1 MSGIQPLPRPVVPP
15 QTFAD
20 ANQMVRTLRPDD
32 PVICLRPRVL
42 RETADLMTKHF
53 PGRVLYAVKCN
64 HDTSFMKPLH
74 EAGVVDFDTA
84 SIGEI
89 RLVRELFGPDVGAFF
104 MHPVKARSAIYEAY
118 YTHGVRTFVLDHP
131 EELTKIRQETGG
143 ATDTLL
149 VVRLATARGAAVY
162 DLGGKFGATV
172 DEAASLLQ
180 EIDRLGHKSGIAFH
194 VGSQC
199 MEPEAYARA
208 LDLTD
213 EVLRKAGGV
222 KPAVIDVG
230 GGFPVAYMG
239 LDPVSFIEYS
249 KVIKAKFDSFAWSQG
264 AELWCEPG
272 RGMVASGASLVTRVK
287 MRRGNSLYLNDGM
300 YGGLSDLRFEGL
312 TPAMRCLRLDQDPV
326 RGWAPFRFYGPTC
339 DSCDVM
345 EGPFFLPED
354 IGEGDWIEIG
364 QAGAY
369 TMSLRTEFNGF
380 KSNRMVMVK
389 EGIWEDAATSPDQ
402 VKAAAIPTHAAE

>member
-1 MSGIQPLPRPVVPP
+1 MSGIKPLPRHVVPP

-32 PVICLRPRVL
+32 PVICLRPHVL
-42 RETADLMTKHF
+42 RETADIYLKHF

-64 HDTSFMKPLH
+64 HESSFMKPLN
-74 EAGVVDFDTA
+74 EAGIVDFDTA

-89 RLVRELFGPDVGAFF
+89 RKVRELFGPSVGSFF
-104 MHPVKARSAIYEAY
+104 MHPVKSRSSIYESY
-118 YTHGVRTFVLDHP
+118 YTHGVRTYVLDNID
-131 EELTKIRQETGG
+131 ELTKIRQETGG
-143 ATDTLL
+143 ATDTMLM
-149 VVRLATARGAAVY
+149 VRLATARGAAIY

-172 DEAASLLQ
+172 DEAAELMQ
-180 EIDRLGHKSGIAFH
+180 EIDRLGHKAGIAFH

-199 MEPEAYARA
+199 MEPAAYTRA
-208 LDLTD
+208 LELTD
-213 EVLRKAGGV
+213 EVLRKAGNV
-222 KPAVIDVG
+222 KPAVVDVG

-239 LDPVSFIEYS
+239 LDPAPFANYA
-249 KVIKAKFDSFAWSQG
+249 KAIKQAFDSYDWSKG

-272 RGMVASGASLVTRVK
+272 RGLVASGASLVVRVN
-287 MRRGNSLYLNDGM
+287 MRRGNALYLNDGM

-312 TPAMRCLRLDQDPV
+312 TPAMRCLRLDADPV
-326 RGWAPFRFYGPTC
+326 RGWTPFRFYGPTC

-345 EGPFFLPED
+345 EGPFYLPDD
-354 IGEGDWIEIG
+354 IAEGDWIEIG

-380 KSNRMVMVK
+380 NKTKVVNVR
-389 EGIWEDAATSPDQ
+389 EGVWENADSGPIEMPNQ
-402 VKAAAIPTHAAE
+402 AAE